1 MTTKVNTTLL
11 KKKYPHLNSIFYG
24 TWDEAINKALN
35 FQLRRNYRSTRL
47 NYECIIELY
56 YPFITNQDEV
66 KALTSRYS
74 DHFNKKKHLFV
85 DMWKSSLPF
94 IFEGVESEKKPIS
107 IVDLPLEDLIQE
119 KQKEQTF
126 DTPQEQS
133 NQLFTISVSSTD
145 PDTISCKF
153 DNLSPSV
160 VSKIIAY
167 INSELFS
174 MV

>member
-1 MTTKVNTTLL
+1 MTTKVNTTFL
-11 KKKYPHLNSIFYG
+11 KRKYPQINSIFYG

-47 NYECIIELY
+47 NYECIVKLY
-56 YPFITNQDEV
+56 YPFITSKDEV
-66 KALTSRYS
+66 KALTDRYS

-94 IFEGVESEKKPIS
+94 IFDGIEPEKKPIS
-107 IVDLPLEDLIQE
+107 IVDLPLEQLTQ
-119 KQKEQTF
+119 QKEQTF
-126 DTPQEQS
+126 NTSQEQS

-145 PDTISCKF
+145 PDNISCKF
-153 DNLSPSV
+153 DNLSPLV

-174 MV
+174 IV